1 MMNKT
6 APGNTVQQIDTENK
20 EASDAVLRQSKERR
34 GPQTVVPRPRSSPR
48 TSSTSRLAVPRISQ
62 EVMRNAIEV
71 CQTGMVL
78 VDHTGVIVLVNVE
91 VERLFGYKRN
101 ELIGQTVDML
111 LPASLRNQNASH
123 RKAYTA
129 HPKTCMGLGRVLSG
143 LHQDG
148 SVLDIEVGL
157 NAIDTREGLLV
168 LCAITDVRER
178 ERRERLKD
186 EFVATVSHEL
196 RTPVT
201 SISAS
206 IGLLC
211 GDAAGPLPAAA
222 ASLLRIANKNCQRLG
237 RLLNDILDIDKL
249 QSGKVAFNSARIE
262 VRGLVEEAVEA
273 STSLADHAGVRL
285 RLEGTSAAGEICA
298 DRERLMQVVT
308 TLLSNAI
315 KFSPPGGEVIVAT
328 EKGSETVRISVQDH
342 GCGIPKDFKRYIFEK
357 FAQADGSN
365 TRQKVGSGL
374 GLSIVKEIVTRL
386 GGNVGF
392 DDAPGGG
399 TIFHVELPDLNHQ
412 SLWRGN

>member
-1 MMNKT
+1 MSMINKT
-6 APGNTVQQIDTENK
+6 ASGDTVQQSDTENQ
-20 EASDAVLRQSKERR
+20 EGSDTVQRQDKERR
-34 GPQTVVPRPRSSPR
+34 RPQTTVPRPRSSPR

-91 VERLFGYKRN
+91 VERLFGYTRS
-101 ELIGQTVDML
+101 ELIGQPIDML
-111 LPASLRNQNASH
+111 LPANLRNQHASH

-129 HPKTCMGLGRVLSG
+129 HPKTCMGPGRVLSG

-148 SVLDIEVGL
+148 SLLDMEVGL

-178 ERRERLKD
+178 KRRERLKD

-211 GDAAGPLPAAA
+211 GNAAGPLPGAAE
-222 ASLLRIANKNCQRLG
+222 SLLRIAYKNCQRLG
-237 RLLNDILDIDKL
+237 QLLNDILDIDKL

-273 STSLADHAGVRL
+273 NTSSGGPCWRSTSIGGRFGSWRDFRGPRTID
-285 RLEGTSAAGEICA
+285 EGCDKFTFECDQVLAAGRRS
-298 DRERLMQVVT
+298 DSLYGERLGDRSH
-308 TLLSNAI
+308 LGARPWLWN
-315 KFSPPGGEVIVAT
+315 
-328 EKGSETVRISVQDH
+328 SER
-342 GCGIPKDFKRYIFEK
+342 F
-357 FAQADGSN
+357 QA
-365 TRQKVGSGL
+365 L
-374 GLSIVKEIVTRL
+374 C
-386 GGNVGF
+386 F
-392 DDAPGGG
+392 
-399 TIFHVELPDLNHQ
+399 
-412 SLWRGN
+412 

>member
-1 MMNKT
+1 MINKT
-6 APGNTVQQIDTENK
+6 ASGDTVQQIDTENQ
-20 EASDAVLRQSKERR
+20 EGSDAVQRISQERR
-34 GPQTVVPRPRSSPR
+34 RPQTAIPRPRSSPR
-48 TSSTSRLAVPRISQ
+48 TLSPSPLAVPRISQ

-91 VERLFGYKRN
+91 VERLFGYKRC
-101 ELIGQTVDML
+101 ELIGQPIDTL
-111 LPASLRNQNASH
+111 LPANLRNQHASH

-143 LHQDG
+143 LHRDG
-148 SVLDIEVGL
+148 SLLDMEVGL

-178 ERRERLKD
+178 KRRERLKD

-211 GDAAGPLPAAA
+211 GNAAGPLPGAAE
-222 ASLLRIANKNCQRLG
+222 SLLRIAYKNCQRLG
-237 RLLNDILDIDKL
+237 QLLNDILDIDKL

-262 VRGLVEEAVEA
+262 VRGLVQEAVEA
-273 STSLADHAGVRL
+273 NTGLADRAGVRV
-285 RLEGTSAAGEICA
+285 RLEGASAAGEIFA
-298 DRERLMQVVT
+298 DRERLMQAVT
-308 TLLSNAI
+308 NLLSNAI

-328 EKGSETVRISVQDH
+328 EKGSKTVRISVQDH
-342 GCGIPKDFKRYIFEK
+342 GCGIPKDFKRCIFEK

-399 TIFHVELPDLNHQ
+399 TIFHVELPDLDHQ
-412 SLWRGN
+412 PSWLGN